1 MSYPASLIAYAFV
14 KKGINEG
21 KFVTQMKLQ
30 KLVYFAHGHHL
41 IKYGTPLIDENFQ
54 AWLYGPVIPEIYDD
68 FKLYGS
74 RPITDTASWLP
85 SEPDKTPYLFDEE
98 STDSINYTWEVLKDI
113 SAMSLS
119 NWTHQPNSPWSKVYD
134 PEIRSTPISNEDI
147 KLYFEGLLIKR

>member
-30 KLVYFAHGHHL
+30 KLVYFAQGYHL
-41 IKYGTPLIDENFQ
+41 AKYHTPLISENFQ
-54 AWLYGPVIPEIYDD
+54 AWMYGPVVPEIYQD

-74 RPITDTASWLP
+74 RPITDTNEFSP
-85 SEPDKTPYLFDEE
+85 SLSYKPPFRLDAEAVDTID
-98 STDSINYTWEVLKDI
+98 YTWEVLKDI

-119 NWTHQPNSPWSKVYD
+119 NWTHQPNAPWAKVYD
-134 PEIRSTPISNEDI
+134 PDSKSTPISNDDI
-147 KLYFEGLLIKR
+147 KQYFEKLLIRA